1 MQTLRQKY
9 AKIHKNLEDRIDEA
23 AAEWLTTEDP
33 KLLWKYKALAY
44 EMTEIKEVII
54 SSEKETS

>member
-9 AKIHKNLEDRIDEA
+9 AKILKNLEDRIDEA
-23 AAEWLTTEDP
+23 AAEWLKTEDP
-33 KLLWKYKALAY
+33 KLLWKYKALAH